1 MAQLITCCMCCM
13 NIQESIHPNTK
24 IFHKSQAA
32 NDVIDIYW
40 EPNQGLISGSSRH
53 GHLHFME
60 KVAIDAVES
69 EACPPRRVWLP
80 RIYTQCNNMHMCL
93 QHVVYAYLQVCVKI
107 RSRVYILSCTY
118 QIKSYML
125 LEIDGSFTSKLLQLD
140 ICLPKKRYIS
150 SDQCLA
156 LASDSMA
163 ANCPGPSG
171 AIPWILTSKRPTFVH
186 SPSLVES
193 ESIASLSDGLRMFE
207 VSLLFVLLPSAISH
221 PRDPPRDVTNIELMP
236 YFGGL

>member
-1 MAQLITCCMCCM
+1 
-13 NIQESIHPNTK
+13 
-24 IFHKSQAA
+24 
-32 NDVIDIYW
+32 
-40 EPNQGLISGSSRH
+40 
-53 GHLHFME
+53 
-60 KVAIDAVES
+60 
-69 EACPPRRVWLP
+69 
-80 RIYTQCNNMHMCL
+80 
-93 QHVVYAYLQVCVKI
+93 
-107 RSRVYILSCTY
+107 
-118 QIKSYML
+118 
-125 LEIDGSFTSKLLQLD
+125 
-140 ICLPKKRYIS
+140 
-150 SDQCLA
+150 
-156 LASDSMA
+156 MA